1 MSLSDFTLC
10 TQVAVSVPVF
20 VWHFGPDTLWNPLFY
35 KPVSVLMLVI
45 GVPVGIVLDVLLSPV
60 RLLKMLCN

>member
-1 MSLSDFTLC
+1 MSFSAFTLC
-10 TQVAVSVPVF
+10 TEVAVSLPAF
-20 VWHFGPDTLWNPLFY
+20 VWFYGPGTLWNYLFY